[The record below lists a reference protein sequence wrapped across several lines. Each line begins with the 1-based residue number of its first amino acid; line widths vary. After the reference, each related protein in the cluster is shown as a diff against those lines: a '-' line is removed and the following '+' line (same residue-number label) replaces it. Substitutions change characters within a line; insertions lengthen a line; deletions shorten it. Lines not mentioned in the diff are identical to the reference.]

1 MTKLQA
7 EEIKTRVEVFN
18 TLYSPIELTFK
29 MGESIH
35 PYVDDEWFI
44 TIVCNYA
51 TNDWM
56 TFYGMNHNYAQV
68 IDKLDGYQF
77 AMEAILAY
85 QEEYGNIKIQ
95 NLESK

>member
-7 EEIKTRVEVFN
+7 EEIKTRIEVFN

-44 TIVCNYA
+44 TIVCNY
-51 TNDWM
+51 TENDWM